1 MAGQGDG
8 ERPTEAEAEA
18 EAEAEGG
25 GAGDGVERA
34 RARSAAGAAAADFD
48 PLRIRPYVSLP
59 DPAGSSS
66 ERPEEEGVRSFARE
80 GDAPIGAGTEAEAG
94 TGTGTGTGTKAHADL
109 HGNADA
115 DAEPH
120 EKRSLRKR
128 PLPLLALAGAV
139 TAVTAATVFAVGLL
153 SSAAD
158 GPTRDRA
165 LPDDLTSA
173 YADPT
178 KPAAP
183 SANAPA
189 SSSRTPSAPPSV
201 RPSQSPSSTR
211 SSTAPPSSS
220 PPSSGP
226 PSTARA
232 TGSVGTS
239 ASPPRGT
246 ADVTVRQGDK
256 GAQVRELQ
264 DRLAQLYLYV
274 GERDGSYTSEVT
286 AAVRRYQWAR
296 GLRDDPQG
304 EYGRETRRSLESET
318 TEPG

>member
-1 MAGQGDG
+1 M
-8 ERPTEAEAEA
+8 
-18 EAEAEGG
+18 
-25 GAGDGVERA
+25 ERA

-66 ERPEEEGVRSFARE
+66 ERPEDDGVRSFATE
-80 GDAPIGAGTEAEAG
+80 GDAPTGAGTEAEAG
-94 TGTGTGTGTKAHADL
+94 TGTGTVKGTEARADL
-109 HGNADA
+109 HGNA

-128 PLPLLALAGAV
+128 PLALLALAGAV

-178 KPAAP
+178 KPAVP

-189 SSSRTPSAPPSV
+189 SSSRTPSAPPSA
-201 RPSQSPSSTR
+201 RSSQSPSSTR

-232 TGSVGTS
+232 SGSVGTS

-246 ADVTVRQGDK
+246 ADVTLRQGDK

-274 GERDGSYTSEVT
+274 GERDGSYTYEVT